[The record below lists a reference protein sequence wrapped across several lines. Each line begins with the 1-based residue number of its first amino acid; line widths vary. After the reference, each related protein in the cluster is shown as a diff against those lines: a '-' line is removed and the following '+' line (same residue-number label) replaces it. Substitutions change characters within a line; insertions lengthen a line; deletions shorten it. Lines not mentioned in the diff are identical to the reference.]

1 MKYLKKEWEDY
12 KVLLNNV
19 PAMVLSVFVL
29 SVVCMNLM
37 ANKEL
42 YSSQYFC
49 INSGLALSWISFLC
63 MDCICKR
70 FGAKASAKISMLVM
84 LINIVTVIVFKL
96 LSMTPGHW
104 AAFFSAPNAEVGEY
118 INDGLNATFGGTW
131 YVVLGSSIAMLV
143 SSVVNAVLNEAIGK
157 KTDNGTFGAFAFR
170 SFVSTGIGQW
180 IDNFLFSALVSHV
193 FFGWNWTQVFLCS
206 ITSMIIELA
215 LEAVFSPV
223 GYRVSKNWEAAGIGK
238 TYIEYRR
245 KAA

>member
-96 LSMTPGHW
+96 LSMTPLS
-104 AAFFSAPNAEVGEY
+104 FPPRMRKSAN
-118 INDGLNATFGGTW
+118 T
-131 YVVLGSSIAMLV
+131 
-143 SSVVNAVLNEAIGK
+143 
-157 KTDNGTFGAFAFR
+157 
-170 SFVSTGIGQW
+170 ST
-180 IDNFLFSALVSHV
+180 
-193 FFGWNWTQVFLCS
+193 
-206 ITSMIIELA
+206 
-215 LEAVFSPV
+215 PV
-223 GYRVSKNWEAAGIGK
+223 
-238 TYIEYRR
+238 
-245 KAA
+245 